1 MSSETSEPSRTTGA
15 SPSSTLSGA
24 TDTGRPKAERY
35 TPSEIEPKWQAQWR
49 TSGLHD
55 TPDTAALPN
64 YYFVT
69 MFPYPSGEI
78 HVGHWYAYAPSD
90 CAARYMRMRGH
101 NVLFPMGFDAF
112 GINAENAAID
122 RKQHPAVWTEAN
134 MAHMREQFVKMGT
147 AIDWR
152 REVIT
157 CYPEYYRWNQWM
169 FLKLLEK
176 GLAYR
181 ATAPVNWCPRDET
194 VLANEQVINGL
205 CERCDTPVVKKD
217 LTQWFYR
224 ITAYADELLRFDG
237 LDWPDRVR
245 VMQENWIGRSEGAE
259 IAFAVDGHPGE
270 EIRFFTTR
278 PDTIFGATF
287 MVLAPEHPLVARIT
301 TADRRDD
308 VAAYVEQARNT
319 AEIDRTSAERPKTGV
334 PTGAHALNAFSGER
348 IPIWIADYVLAT
360 YGTGAIMAVPAHDE
374 RDFAFATAYGLEIRE
389 VISPGTGAG
398 SEGRGAPADGRL
410 TAAYTGSGTLVR
422 SGAFTGIASDEA
434 KRRIAADAKRRGI
447 GDASVTYRLRDW
459 LISRQRY
466 WGTPIPIVYCDDCG
480 TVPVPEDQLPVVLP
494 RDAEFTGRGGSPLA
508 NLPAFVNTPCPRCGK
523 AAKRETDTM
532 DTFVDSSWYVYRYPD
547 PNDASCFM
555 NPAVGHHW
563 LPVSRYTGGIEHAIL
578 HLLYARFVC
587 KVLRDLGYLWF
598 DEPFLH
604 LRNQGTIVFNS
615 RKMSKSRG
623 NVVAPDE
630 YVARYG
636 TDTLRLFMMFM
647 GPWTDGADW
656 DASGIE
662 GSWRF
667 LNRVWTI
674 ALQPPSAGSR
684 DPDLDR
690 MVQRTIQKVSA
701 DLEAYHFNTA
711 IAAMMELSTAT
722 FHATGPSRDA
732 ATDALV
738 LLLAPFAPHIT
749 EELWQRRGGA
759 GSVHRRT
766 WPAYDPSLARAT
778 SVTVVVQVNGKVR
791 ERLELPAGTGEDAL
805 KTAALASPKVTQAIA
820 GAAISR
826 VIVVAD
832 KLVNIVT
839 ER

>member
-1 MSSETSEPSRTTGA
+1 MSSETSESAPT
-15 SPSSTLSGA
+15 
-24 TDTGRPKAERY
+24 KAARY
-35 TPSEIEPKWQAQWR
+35 APSEIEPKWQAHWR
-49 TSGLHD
+49 DSGLHD
-55 TPDTAALPN
+55 TPDTADRPN

-90 CAARYMRMRGH
+90 CAARYVRMRGH

-122 RKQHPAVWTEAN
+122 RKMHPAVWTEQN

-152 REVIT
+152 REVVT

-169 FLKLLEK
+169 FLKLLER

-217 LTQWFYR
+217 LTQWFYK
-224 ITAYADELLRFDG
+224 ITAYADELLTFDG
-237 LDWPDRVR
+237 LDWPERVR
-245 VMQENWIGRSEGAE
+245 VMQQNWIGRSEGAE
-259 IAFAVDGHPGE
+259 IAFTVDGHPGE
-270 EIRFFTTR
+270 SIRFFTTR

-287 MVLAPEHPLVARIT
+287 MVLAPEHPLVAKIT
-301 TADRRDD
+301 TAAQRAA
-308 VAAYVEQARNT
+308 VTAYVEQARNT
-319 AEIDRTSAERPKTGV
+319 TEIDRTSAERAKTGV
-334 PTGAHALNAFSGER
+334 ATGAFARNAFTGEP

-389 VISPGTGAG
+389 VISPDRTEHGPLA
-398 SEGRGAPADGRL
+398 
-410 TAAYTGSGTLVR
+410 AAYTGPGTLVR
-422 SGAFTGIASDEA
+422 SGAFTGIPSDEA
-434 KRRIAADAKRRGI
+434 KRRIAAEAKARGI
-447 GDASVTYRLRDW
+447 GDVSVTYRLRDW

-466 WGTPIPIVYCDDCG
+466 WGTPIPIIYCPDCG
-480 TVPVPEDQLPVVLP
+480 TVPVPEAELPVVLP

-508 NLPAFVNTPCPRCGK
+508 NLPDFVNTTCPRCGK
-523 AAKRETDTM
+523 PAKRETDTM
-532 DTFVDSSWYVYRYPD
+532 DTFVDSSWYVYRYLD
-547 PNDASCFM
+547 PTDASRFM
-555 NPAVGHHW
+555 NPAVGRHW
-563 LPVSRYTGGIEHAIL
+563 LPVNRYTGGIEHAIL

-598 DEPFLH
+598 DEPFTH
-604 LRNQGTIVFNS
+604 LRNQGTIVFKG

-623 NVVAPDE
+623 NVEAPDA
-630 YVARYG
+630 YVGRYG
-636 TDTLRLFMMFM
+636 ADTLRLFMMFM

-656 DASGIE
+656 DAAGIE

-674 ALQPPSAGSR
+674 ALQAPSSGPR
-684 DPDLDR
+684 DPGLDR
-690 MVQRTIQKVSA
+690 MVQRTIQKVSG

-711 IAAMMELSTAT
+711 IAAMMELSTAL
-722 FHATGPSRDA
+722 FHASGPSRDA
-732 ATDALV
+732 GVQTLV
-738 LLLAPFAPHIT
+738 LLLAPFAPHLA
-749 EELWQRRGGA
+749 EELWQRRGGT
-759 GSVHRRT
+759 GSVHQQS
-766 WPAYDPSLARAT
+766 WPAFDASLAADRE
-778 SVTVVVQVNGKVR
+778 VQIVVQVNGKVR
-791 ERLELPAGTGEDAL
+791 DRIALPAGAPEETVRSM
-805 KTAALASPKVTQAIA
+805 ALASEKVQ
-820 GAAISR
+820 AAIGGAPVERS
-826 VIVVAD
+826 IVVPD
-832 KLVNIVT
+832 RLVSIVT
-839 ER
+839 GRPS